1 MSAGCA
7 LRGISSLASGRTP
20 ACRGY
25 GQTVANRTEYG
36 SRCVKV
42 GDAHPRLCTARRARA
57 CAHPQVSDRES
68 RIDWMPSMPF
78 RLGGKRREDFI
89 VKSRHP
95 FDPDRLMSIH
105 VSESVDEGVRFV
117 RFTRARP
124 HQMPYMLVN
133 KTRSPVQVTHR
144 VRCAGCSTAM
154 PRRFCLVQ
162 VMQRGAVRWED
173 LPPFVDATEED
184 PTTHGYPYS
193 WDAPFGL
200 LRLEVR
206 PRRTRATSPRLFAE
220 PLPARR
226 CAASRRATSA
236 RASVPRGSRR
246 SSWGATSPSAR
257 CARSRAGPGPISG
270 RAWADLGRISQ
281 VRHHG
286 VMISL
291 VELVGQMRLL
301 TIEPTEP
308 TRDSINRP
316 VASVPRS
323 GQDSRPSGCV
333 DAARP
338 RVDAPS

>member
-1 MSAGCA
+1 MSPGCA

-25 GQTVANRTEYG
+25 GQTAANRTEYG
-36 SRCVKV
+36 SRCAKV
-42 GDAHPRLCTARRARA
+42 GDACPRLCVARRARA

-95 FDPDRLMSIH
+95 FDPDRLMPIH

-133 KTRSPVQVTHR
+133 KTRSPVQVTHL

-154 PRRFCLVQ
+154 PRRCCLVQ
-162 VMQRGAVRWED
+162 VMQKGAVRWED
-173 LPPFVDATEED
+173 LPPFFDATEED

-226 CAASRRATSA
+226 CAASRKATSA

-246 SSWGATSPSAR
+246 SSLGATLPSAR
-257 CARSRAGPGPISG
+257 CARSRAEPVPLLG
-270 RAWADLGRISQ
+270 RVRVDLGRISQ
-281 VRHHG
+281 VRHRG

-301 TIEPTEP
+301 TIEPTES
-308 TRDSINRP
+308 TRDAYSHRIT
-316 VASVPRS
+316 SVPRS
-323 GQDSRPSGCV
+323 GRDPRPSGCV
-333 DAARP
+333 DAARF
-338 RVDAPS
+338 